1 MKMTVSG
8 CKAVLEDGTIRWRFS
23 SGWYTKTTTM
33 PPKWKVSDA
42 EAKELEAAYQA
53 AMSGKAPEWDYL
65 DYLDQ
70 VERAEG
76 GRVLPE
82 GNLEPADAYHE
93 TGAGGLG

>member
-1 MKMTVSG
+1 MRMTVSG
-8 CKAVLEDGTIRWRFS
+8 SKAVLEDGTIRWRFP
-23 SGWYTKTTTM
+23 SGWYTKITTKPST
-33 PPKWKVSDA
+33 KVSDA

-53 AMSGKAPEWDYL
+53 AMSGKTPEWDYL